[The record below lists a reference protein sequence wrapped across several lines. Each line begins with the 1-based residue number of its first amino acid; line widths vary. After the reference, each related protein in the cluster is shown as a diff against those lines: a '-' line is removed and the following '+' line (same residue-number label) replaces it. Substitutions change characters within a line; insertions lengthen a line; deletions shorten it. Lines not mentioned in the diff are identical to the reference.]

1 MGLTGATE
9 TSYTY
14 LAEHY
19 QFPDNVFVSHLPEQL
34 KLSDSPYKILWAHHA
49 FDQQLF
55 LNFDHDIINHIV
67 SPSEYNR
74 QQFIRYHNVPEDK
87 ISVIQN

>member
-34 KLSDSPYKILWAHHA
+34 KSL
-49 FDQQLF
+49 
-55 LNFDHDIINHIV
+55 INLLKFYGHTMHMIN
-67 SPSEYNR
+67 SC
-74 QQFIRYHNVPEDK
+74 F
-87 ISVIQN
+87 